1 MLEMDSYVDRSY
13 LEHRSAREYR
23 DRKMAKW
30 MGFFLSEHTSQLN
43 EYHADLGYE
52 FIPPEQMDMDEIGQN
67 LLEAYQDKKKVEI
80 ALNLIAD
87 NKFIRMDGF
96 VEGYSGNMVYL
107 DSGSININ
115 NIRAVNFYR

>member
-1 MLEMDSYVDRSY
+1 MYIDRSY
-13 LEHRSAREYR
+13 LPYKSAREYQ

-30 MGFFLSEHTSQLN
+30 LGMFLSEHTTALK
-43 EYHADLGYE
+43 EHYEDLGYE
-52 FIPPEQMDMDEIGQN
+52 YMPPEQMDIDEIGQN
-67 LLEAYQDKKKVEI
+67 LLDAYQDKKKVEI

-87 NKFIRMDGF
+87 NKHIRMDGM

-107 DSGSININ
+107 DSGSINID